1 MAELLV
7 VKSEPGAKDVEI
19 AKQDIK
25 LNNYI
30 SEDWVKRSVEIPSL
44 AKYQKLFSQI
54 SVQFKTKTGR
64 PENEKH
70 TALFEAVIAAQPK
83 DETIVEDQVVEAVVE

>member
-1 MAELLV
+1 MAELLI

-19 AKQDIK
+19 AKKDIQ
-25 LNNYI
+25 LNSYI

-54 SVQFKTKTGR
+54 SV
-64 PENEKH
+64 
-70 TALFEAVIAAQPK
+70 
-83 DETIVEDQVVEAVVE
+83 